1 MLHVADSSMK
11 RFVYEMWREENLP
24 ATLLQ
29 KLVKNRKSIV
39 VDYSSPNIAKQ
50 FHVGNFRSTVIG
62 RYIDTINRAA
72 GNKVISLNYI
82 GDWGLQF
89 ALIAAHWPVM
99 KPSQE
104 VWSTWNTVQK
114 FTLLAKCYVEA
125 NKLAEH
131 SSSFLQKAYN
141 ILASMEN
148 SLLTAGTNDH
158 LSFWQNARQLSHE
171 QLHHFYRRM
180 NLSMDVEYFESDF
193 VVSAHQLINRMLREG
208 QAENGSDGVVTVIC
222 KELNRSIVIR
232 RSNNTTLYLSR
243 DLASVLLREQ
253 LYAADKYFYVV
264 DHAQRQHFTNL
275 KCLLNAIGRNDI
287 GEKIHHVSFGRV
299 KGLST
304 RLGEVELVSKILEHG
319 LELAKSFIT
328 KSRTM
333 KISQN
338 EIPQVAANL
347 SLGTMIVND
356 LKRARSTNYS
366 FSFDKAFQMNQN
378 NALLLQTKHSR
389 LMSIEER
396 NHGLKQNLME
406 GFEGNFETNEAS
418 WLLLNQ
424 FKAFPDILYA
434 SYQEMEPCRLTVYLL
449 QLANVVGFASS
460 ILRVS
465 NEPLEIAVPRLLLL
479 STARKILD
487 SGMRLLGIEPLKKM

>member
-1 MLHVADSSMK
+1 MLHVVDSSMK

-29 KLVKNRKSIV
+29 KLVKNRKSV
-39 VDYSSPNIAKQ
+39 VIDYSSPNIAKQ

-89 ALIAAHWPVM
+89 ALIAAHWP
-99 KPSQE
+99 E
-104 VWSTWNTVQK
+104 WSTWNTVQK

-131 SSSFLQKAYN
+131 SSSFLQRAYN

-193 VVSAHQLINRMLREG
+193 VVSAHQLIDRMLREG
-208 QAENGSDGVVTVIC
+208 QAENGSGGAVTVIC
-222 KELNRSIVIR
+222 KELNRPIVIR

-253 LYAADKYFYVV
+253 LYAADKYLYVV

-287 GEKIHHVSFGRV
+287 SDKIYHVSFGRV

-304 RLGEVELVSKILEHG
+304 RLGEVELVSKILDHG

-347 SLGTMIVND
+347 SLGTMI
-356 LKRARSTNYS
+356 
-366 FSFDKAFQMNQN
+366 
-378 NALLLQTKHSR
+378 TKHSR
-389 LMSIEER
+389 LISIEER
-396 NHGLKQNLME
+396 NHGLKQSLME
-406 GFEGNFETNEAS
+406 GFEGNFESNEAS
-418 WLLLNQ
+418 WRLLKQ

-460 ILRVS
+460 ILRIS
-465 NEPLEIAVPRLLLL
+465 NEPLDIAIPRLLLL

-487 SGMRLLGIEPLKKM
+487 SGMHSCYHHEVSSHFFSWA

>member
-89 ALIAAHWPVM
+89 ALIAAHWPV
-99 KPSQE
+99 
-104 VWSTWNTVQK
+104 WSTWNTVQK
-114 FTLLAKCYVEA
+114 FTFLAKCYVEA

-275 KCLLNAIGRNDI
+275 KCLLNAIGRN
-287 GEKIHHVSFGRV
+287 
-299 KGLST
+299 
-304 RLGEVELVSKILEHG
+304 
-319 LELAKSFIT
+319 
-328 KSRTM
+328 
-333 KISQN
+333 
-338 EIPQVAANL
+338 
-347 SLGTMIVND
+347 
-356 LKRARSTNYS
+356 
-366 FSFDKAFQMNQN
+366 
-378 NALLLQTKHSR
+378 
-389 LMSIEER
+389 
-396 NHGLKQNLME
+396 
-406 GFEGNFETNEAS
+406 
-418 WLLLNQ
+418 
-424 FKAFPDILYA
+424 
-434 SYQEMEPCRLTVYLL
+434 
-449 QLANVVGFASS
+449 
-460 ILRVS
+460 
-465 NEPLEIAVPRLLLL
+465 
-479 STARKILD
+479 
-487 SGMRLLGIEPLKKM
+487 